1 LDVVGPPIEELNLRI
16 LHGAAPR
23 GRKWALRFSID
34 AEVIAAIALLTAALV
49 VGLSTAADYGL
60 TVDEFNTDDYG
71 PKALAWYTSGFKDRS
86 HFETV
91 EFSLWY
97 YGPWFHMLTAYLQSF
112 DFADRV
118 TVRHAATFVVGLAG
132 VAALLPLGHS
142 GARAHT
148 RARESKV
155 CPMPAM
161 KVE

>member
-1 LDVVGPPIEELNLRI
+1 
-16 LHGAAPR
+16 
-23 GRKWALRFSID
+23 
-34 AEVIAAIALLTAALV
+34 
-49 VGLSTAADYGL
+49 
-60 TVDEFNTDDYG
+60 
-71 PKALAWYTSGFKDRS
+71 
-86 HFETV
+86 
-91 EFSLWY
+91 
-97 YGPWFHMLTAYLQSF
+97 MLTAYLQSF